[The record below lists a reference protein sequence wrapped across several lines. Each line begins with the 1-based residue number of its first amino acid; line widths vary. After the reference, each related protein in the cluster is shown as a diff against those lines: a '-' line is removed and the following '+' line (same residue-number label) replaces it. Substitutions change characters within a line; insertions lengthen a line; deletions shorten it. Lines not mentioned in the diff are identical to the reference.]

1 MDVEELDL
9 TEQRDAA
16 LELARVLQ
24 SRLHEEFLEHE
35 QRTEAAVIGKATAE
49 LQAARQARFLQ
60 TAEQDCDRAC
70 AVVSAAWVKGLLLG
84 WALALLCV
92 LVSASKA
99 ALVIVPPCVCL
110 SLMYGMLR
118 IKALARRNR
127 SSSLAADVIK
137 QPAELEKEEFLR
149 QMGVFEDGDDELYT
163 QQAQNNSTQQQQ
175 QQQQQQHS
183 RGLIPDM

>member
-24 SRLHEEFLEHE
+24 SRLHEEFLELE

-84 WALALLCV
+84 WAMALLCV
-92 LVSASKA
+92 LASSSKA
-99 ALVIVPPCVCL
+99 ALVTVPPCVCL

-127 SSSLAADVIK
+127 SSPLDADVIK

-149 QMGVFEDGDDELYT
+149 QMGVYEDGDDDLHTEQAQHTDT
-163 QQAQNNSTQQQQ
+163 QQEQQR
-175 QQQQQQHS
+175 S

>member
-16 LELARVLQ
+16 LALARVLQ
-24 SRLHEEFLEHE
+24 SRLHEEFLELE

-70 AVVSAAWVKGLLLG
+70 AVVSGAWVKGLLLG

-92 LVSASKA
+92 LIFASKA
-99 ALVIVPPCVCL
+99 ALVTVPPCVCL

-127 SSSLAADVIK
+127 SSPLAADVFK

-149 QMGVFEDGDDELYT
+149 QMGVYEDDDDELHIQYT
-163 QQAQNNSTQQQQ
+163 DTQQQQ
-175 QQQQQQHS
+175 HQQQQHS